1 VTDHF
6 RYRKILPD
14 GRILRTKVSH
24 GKMQYGAQLWGHI
37 WKTQLA
43 LQSPDQFWE
52 CLEKRRP
59 VDRQLAAPSRKLP
72 RPERLPAGLVVS
84 LTKVVG
90 LDESAVLAMTINEA
104 ETRWQEFLRGLAEG
118 DGEELTEPD

>member
-59 VDRQLAAPSRKLP
+59 VDRQLAAQAATPKT
-72 RPERLPAGLVVS
+72 ERLPAGLVVS